1 MPRHK
6 RPRVAQTP
14 GSRQRL
20 LKRQRAQSLV
30 ELAFV
35 LPVLMM
41 LVFGIVD
48 FGMGLHSWIVLTNSS
63 REGARL
69 AVVHAPSSGA
79 IHCSPPL
86 PAAGSIERKVCDTAA
101 NLKPANVTITVTNAD
116 PGVTKSGQPVT
127 VKVDYQYDLIT
138 PFAFIMHL
146 NSLTMSSTVQMRLE

>member
-1 MPRHK
+1 MRWDKTPS
-6 RPRVAQTP
+6 VAQTP
-14 GSRQRL
+14 GSRHRL

-35 LPVLMM
+35 LPVLML
-41 LVFGIVD
+41 LVFGIID

-69 AVVHAPSSGA
+69 AVVHAASDGS
-79 IHCSPPL
+79 IHCSPL

-101 NLKPANVTITVTNAD
+101 NLKPSNVTITVTNAD
-116 PGVTKSGQPVT
+116 PGVTMSGQPVT

-138 PFAFIMHL
+138 PFAYLMQL
-146 NSLTMSSTVQMRLE
+146 SSLSLSSTVQMRLE